1 MLLIFD
7 VDIIGINKLISLYR
21 IKLIPI
27 CLRLLL
33 ALVVFVN
40 KVGNH
45 CLSRDSESFHYT
57 LTCIYIFPAC
67 LLSPHILLWEL
78 WLPTTHN
85 AVYLTGMLFVATL
98 SLYHACNI
106 HYLVDRKHSIGDS
119 MCSFM
124 RITILCYACLLLT
137 CLLNIIIPKLLIL
150 FYLLTQVWNKHFRKM
165 PSFLLFLVF
174 YMWQY
179 VNTRVILVRT
189 SQSFWTI

>member
-1 MLLIFD
+1 MFATFTSFGCLCKQGRQPLFITYFW
-7 VDIIGINKLISLYR
+7 IIPLHN
-21 IKLIPI
+21 
-27 CLRLLL
+27 
-33 ALVVFVN
+33 
-40 KVGNH
+40 
-45 CLSRDSESFHYT
+45 

-85 AVYLTGMLFVATL
+85 AVYLTGMLFVTTL

-150 FYLLTQVWNKHFRKM
+150 FYLLTQVWNKHFRKI

>member
-1 MLLIFD
+1 MM
-7 VDIIGINKLISLYR
+7 
-21 IKLIPI
+21 
-27 CLRLLL
+27 
-33 ALVVFVN
+33 
-40 KVGNH
+40 
-45 CLSRDSESFHYT
+45 
-57 LTCIYIFPAC
+57 
-67 LLSPHILLWEL
+67 
-78 WLPTTHN
+78 HN

-137 CLLNIIIPKLLIL
+137 CLLYIIIPKLLIL
-150 FYLLTQVWNKHFRKM
+150 FYLLTQVWNKHFRKI

-189 SQSFWTI
+189 NIILNDLNFKIFRLFVPLKKYKKDMTRVSWIYCKITISGCSWRRDKAFYFSRHKTKRILTVIRKFKILYQYILVEYKYLRA